1 MTRALA
7 GIAAAVALA
16 ALGGCSDEPRRNTD
30 MRGDG
35 PGRDD
40 RGAPREGG
48 PVADGRRDTLWP
60 DGSPPVA
67 CGAVPTFADGKSPT
81 QEIHVSPSG
90 NDTSGD
96 GSAAKPYATIGR
108 GAKQAKP
115 GSAVR
120 VHAGTYAGG
129 AYIEGLA
136 GTAAA
141 PIWIGGAPGE
151 ARPTIQGGGEAM
163 HLSRVRYV
171 VIHDLEVSGTTQNGV
186 NCDDGGDTAN
196 PEASRFVVFR
206 KLYIHNVGQG
216 GNEDCLKLSGLN
228 DYVVVDCQFAACGG
242 NMSGSGVDHVGCH
255 HGVIARNEF
264 KSMSGNAVQCKG
276 GSEDIEVRWNVMTD
290 AGERAVNM
298 GGSTGFTF
306 FRPPL
311 STTTPNVEARDIRVI
326 ANVIK
331 GGTAALAFVGCVG
344 CLAANN
350 TIIDPKKWSLRIL
363 QETTTGGGY
372 TFTECSGNTV
382 VNNIFTFSRAVVSTD
397 VNIGPSTKP
406 DTFTFSNNLWFAH
419 DNPGQ
424 SKPTLPVAE
433 TAPVVGQDPAFTNA
447 TSDISATSP
456 AAGKGKAMPAV
467 KGDIDGVCYGT
478 PPSIGAHEK

>member
-1 MTRALA
+1 
-7 GIAAAVALA
+7 V
-16 ALGGCSDEPRRNTD
+16 
-30 MRGDG
+30 
-35 PGRDD
+35 
-40 RGAPREGG
+40 
-48 PVADGRRDTLWP
+48 
-60 DGSPPVA
+60 
-67 CGAVPTFADGKSPT
+67 VPTFADGKSPT
-81 QEIHVSPSG
+81 RELHVSPSG
-90 NDTSGD
+90 SDTSGD

-108 GAKQAKP
+108 GAKQATP

-151 ARPTIQGGGEAM
+151 ARPIIEGGAEAI
-163 HLSRVRYV
+163 HLTKVRYL
-171 VIHDLEVSGTTQNGV
+171 VIHDLEVKGTTQNGI
-186 NCDDGGDTAN
+186 NCDDGGDAAN
-196 PEASRFVVFR
+196 PDASRFVVFR
-206 KLYIHNVGQG
+206 NLDIHDVGQG
-216 GNEDCLKLSGLN
+216 GNQDCLKLSGLN
-228 DYVVVDCQFAACGG
+228 DYVVVDSQFAACGG
-242 NMSGSGVDHVGCH
+242 NMSGSGIDHVGCH

-276 GSEDIEVRWNVMTD
+276 GSEDIEIRWNVMTD

-311 STTTPNVEARDIRVI
+311 STTTPNVEARNIRAV

-350 TIIDPKKWSLRIL
+350 TVVDPKKWSLRIL
-363 QETTTGGGY
+363 QETTTSGGY
-372 TFTECSGNTV
+372 TFTECSNNTV

-397 VNIGPSTKP
+397 VNIGPGTQP
-406 DTFTFSNNLWFAH
+406 GTFAFSNNLWFAR

-433 TAPVVGQDPAFTNA
+433 TAPVVGQDPGFQDAPA
-447 TSDISATSP
+447 GDYRISAASP
-456 AAGKGKAMPAV
+456 AAGKGKAVAGV
-467 KGDIDGVCYGT
+467 TGDMAGKCYGT
-478 PPSIGAHEK
+478 PPSIGAYEK